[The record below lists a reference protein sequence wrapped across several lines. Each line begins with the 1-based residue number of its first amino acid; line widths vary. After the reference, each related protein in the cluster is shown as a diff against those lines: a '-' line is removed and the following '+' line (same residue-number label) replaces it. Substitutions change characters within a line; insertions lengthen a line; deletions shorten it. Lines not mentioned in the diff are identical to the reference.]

1 MRPAGPTEVP
11 VGYRVGDWEVTEPIA
26 EGSWGSVYAA
36 RRLGPAGAGRP
47 AEAALKFL
55 STAGLA
61 PRQAR
66 QLAETARREV
76 EFSREASHP
85 HLIRV
90 YETMEVRDGAH
101 PGLDGA
107 VVLVM
112 ERAERSLLDLL
123 HDAGEPTAGPMPDAG
138 TLLTQVCE
146 ALAHLHASG
155 WVHGDLKPGNVLLM
169 SDGSVRLADF
179 GLATRLD
186 GTHGY
191 APPMGSPDYLP
202 PERSTEPLSERGITI
217 RPSLDVWALGV
228 TAHQV
233 LTGGR
238 LPFPGATAA
247 ARAAALYEYGA
258 GRAELR
264 LSPELPDEW
273 RPVVSDCLTVEPARR
288 ARHTVHTL
296 LPRIRAAAAGD
307 RGARTPRWRR
317 RRVLLASAGV
327 VTAAAGALGY
337 AFLWPPPSKPT
348 ASPGVVIHVFN
359 VEKGCLGN
367 TERPANCRLGL
378 ARDPWQPYVPDN
390 VVAQRVWHG
399 DALVADCVAYGATR
413 VADENG
419 VSSANWYRVRVSE
432 NGGTGGTGVSGGKT
446 AYGWLSA
453 TRTQDVPAVPECKK
467 PAPGT
472 SPTPKASPSA
482 A

>member
-1 MRPAGPTEVP
+1 MNPAGPTEVP
-11 VGYRVGDWEVTEPIA
+11 AGYRVGDWEVTEPIA

-36 RRLGPAGAGRP
+36 RHRGPAGAGRP

-66 QLAETARREV
+66 QLAETAQREV
-76 EFSREASHP
+76 AFSREASHP

-90 YETMEVRDGAH
+90 YETIEVRDSTH

-107 VVLVM
+107 LVLVM

-123 HDAGEPTAGPMPDAG
+123 HAAEGTAAGPVPDAG
-138 TLLTQVCE
+138 TLLTQMCE
-146 ALAHLHASG
+146 ALVHLHASG

-169 SDGSVRLADF
+169 PDGSVRLADF

-202 PERSTEPLSERGITI
+202 PERSTEPLSERGIAI

-264 LSPELPDEW
+264 LSPELPYDW
-273 RPVVSDCLTVEPARR
+273 RPIVEDCLSVDPARR
-288 ARHTVHTL
+288 DRHTVQTL
-296 LPRIRAAAAGD
+296 LPRIRAAAASD
-307 RGARTPRWRR
+307 PGARTPRRR
-317 RRVLLASAGV
+317 RQRRVLLASAGV

-337 AFLWPPPSKPT
+337 AFLWPPPSEP
-348 ASPGVVIHVFN
+348 ASSPGVVIHVFN

-367 TERPANCRLGL
+367 TERLSNCRLGL
-378 ARDPWQPYVPDN
+378 ARDPWLPYVPDN
-390 VVAQRVWHG
+390 VVARRVWHG

-419 VSSANWYRVRVSE
+419 VSSPNWYRVRVSE
-432 NGGTGGTGVSGGKT
+432 DGGNDE
-446 AYGWLSA
+446 YGWLSA
-453 TRTQDVPAVPECKK
+453 TRTQDVPAVPECKR
-467 PAPGT
+467 PAPGA
-472 SPTPKASPSA
+472 SPTPEPSPSGG
-482 A
+482 